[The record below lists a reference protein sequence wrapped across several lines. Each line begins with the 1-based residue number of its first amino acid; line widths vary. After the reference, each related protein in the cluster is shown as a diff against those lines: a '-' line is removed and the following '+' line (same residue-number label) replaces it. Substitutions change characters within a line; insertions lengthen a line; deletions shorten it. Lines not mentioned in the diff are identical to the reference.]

1 MNGPAP
7 TPRIWAESE
16 LAPLATHLG
25 ITVDEFIDHCQR
37 LAAFTGKPILH
48 VVGEAPDRLIEMD
61 QGLVAFVHQRVDDP
75 TDIRAT
81 EVEIRK
87 YTAPPAVD
95 FSIDRDGTI
104 TQYVRPPDDDPLK
117 RDY

>member
-16 LAPLATHLG
+16 LAPLAAHLG
-25 ITVDEFIDHCQR
+25 ITIDEFVDHCQR
-37 LAAFTGKPILH
+37 LTAFTGKPILH

-61 QGLVAFVHQRVDDP
+61 QGLVAFVRQRVDDP

-81 EVEIRK
+81 EAEIRK
-87 YTAPPAVD
+87 YTAPPAN
-95 FSIDRDGTI
+95 
-104 TQYVRPPDDDPLK
+104 DDPLK